1 MKKSIFNL
9 LFMILCIVSWVL
21 NPWPF
26 STSINDSKTDYI
38 EKTKMVRGGFDP
50 LQGKAKNSN
59 PTRSKNDFIG
69 QTPQS
74 EQQASKQSSFSNSN
88 TDFIGQTPQS
98 EQQASKQS
106 SFSNSNT
113 DPKPKYRP
121 MPGSNPGGSGNY
133 DSDENLSNSGN
144 SDQVISDPG
153 FWNSLETLGES
164 DAEEDST
171 PTEAPKPTPPTG
183 KLTRQ
188 AIQDNDATTK
198 MISPTE
204 FNDWEGESRTI
215 KSKELKKTV
224 FAKGYDAGVVP
235 VENLVTCPVQDDP
248 TKFKRKNCG
257 LITDQSVE
265 KMRDKLIDLTT
276 SRKADRVKLKLDM
289 PFYDTEK
296 ATAYMD
302 IKTGDCAFYHED
314 NGKYWSYAKYSKDE
328 VLDIIASSDSITYAI
343 PTNSNP
349 EL

>member
-1 MKKSIFNL
+1 MRKSVFNL
-9 LFMILCIVSWVL
+9 LFMILCIFIWVI

-26 STSINDSKTDYI
+26 STSINHLKTDYV
-38 EKTKMVRGGFDP
+38 EKPLTVSGGFDP
-50 LQGKAKNSN
+50 LQREARKSN
-59 PTRSKNDFIG
+59 PTRSSDNFVQPKPESG
-69 QTPQS
+69 QST
-74 EQQASKQSSFSNSN
+74 AKQSSSSNSN
-88 TDFIGQTPQS
+88 R
-98 EQQASKQS
+98 
-106 SFSNSNT
+106 

-133 DSDENLSNSGN
+133 DFDENLSNSGN

-171 PTEAPKPTPPTG
+171 PTEAPKSTPPTG

-188 AIQDNDATTK
+188 AIPDNDATTK

-224 FAKGYDAGVVP
+224 FAKRYEAGVVP

-248 TKFKRKNCG
+248 TKFQRKNCG

-265 KMRDKLIDLTT
+265 NMRDKLIELTT

-289 PFYDTEK
+289 PSYDTEK

-314 NGKYWSYAKYSKDE
+314 TGKYWSYVKYSKDE
-328 VLDIIASSDSITYAI
+328 VLDILASSDSITYTI
-343 PTNSNP
+343 PTNSNT